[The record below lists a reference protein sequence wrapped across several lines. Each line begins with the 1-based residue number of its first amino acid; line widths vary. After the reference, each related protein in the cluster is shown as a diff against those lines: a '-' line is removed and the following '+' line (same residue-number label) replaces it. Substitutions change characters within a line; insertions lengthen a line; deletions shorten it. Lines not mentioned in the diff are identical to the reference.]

1 MPLPHTFLKRSGLDD
16 CKHIQYGD
24 QISSLFDILH
34 LTNSQSFKKNKTRK
48 KELKQLIRMET
59 PSPLHLKRIQFTL
72 LIALKWFLTFRFLSD
87 KKPEEFTLFIIY
99 VTVMLIY
106 VTVMLTF
113 LLRSSRI
120 HMWLKD

>member
-72 LIALKWFLTFRFLSD
+72 LIALK
-87 KKPEEFTLFIIY
+87 
-99 VTVMLIY
+99 
-106 VTVMLTF
+106 
-113 LLRSSRI
+113 
-120 HMWLKD
+120 